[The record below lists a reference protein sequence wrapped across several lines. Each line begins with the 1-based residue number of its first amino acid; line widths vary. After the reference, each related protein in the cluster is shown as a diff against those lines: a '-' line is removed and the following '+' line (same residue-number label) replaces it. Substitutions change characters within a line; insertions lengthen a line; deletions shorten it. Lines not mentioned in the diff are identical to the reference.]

1 MSTIYLVGSED
12 VRAAGN
18 AMTHAANEMQRAA
31 GTIES
36 ALDRHRMWMDDWS
49 ITFLGRTGDYPT
61 NGTMFPDDPHP
72 SGKMAK

>member
-36 ALDRHRMWMDDWS
+36 ALDRHRMWMDDWLARLERVIEAS
-49 ITFLGRTGDYPT
+49 QSEQP
-61 NGTMFPDDPHP
+61 
-72 SGKMAK
+72 K